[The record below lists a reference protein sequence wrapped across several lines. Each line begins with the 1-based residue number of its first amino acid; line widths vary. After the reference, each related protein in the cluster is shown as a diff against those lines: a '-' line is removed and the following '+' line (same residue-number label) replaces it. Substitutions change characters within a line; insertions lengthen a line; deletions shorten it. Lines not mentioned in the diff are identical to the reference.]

1 MKVEVFAKLKDYFE
15 KAFEVEI
22 EILTVSDLQQHL
34 ISMNPASRGIL
45 KICRFAINN
54 EIVPNNFQLKNT
66 DHVSIIPPS
75 SGG

>member
-15 KAFEVEI
+15 KEFEVDREI
-22 EILTVSDLQQHL
+22 ITVSDLQQHL
-34 ISMNPASRGIL
+34 ISMNHASRGVL

-54 EIVPNNFQLKNT
+54 EIVSNNFQLKNT